1 MTQDPSLSKTTS
13 AVRILVAEDEPEIRS
28 YLDVALRW
36 LGYSVDFT
44 GDGEEALARLQEP
57 DANYSLL
64 LLDMIM
70 PRKDGLE
77 TLREIR
83 KFDTGLPVIMLSSR
97 SSPVTAADAM
107 KSGSSDFLVKP
118 VSHEDLSK
126 AIQKALRFRHPDPER
141 GTPQDLPL
149 SDASPVVS
157 SSWTKKVDLFLEQV
171 GSSEVPVLLQ
181 GETGVGKE
189 VLARQIHAC
198 SRRAKKAFLKLNCAA
213 LPSELV
219 ESELFGYERGAF
231 TGAFRNN
238 PGKFELADG
247 GTLLLDEI
255 GDMDFKLQSKL
266 LQVLQDGEF
275 LRLGSKEICRVDV
288 RVIAATHCDL
298 DQAISDGRFREDLY
312 YRLNVIRIE
321 VPPLRDRSEEILSLA
336 QFFLKRHTPPGEAP
350 VEMSSSLRQT
360 LMSHNWPGNIRELEN
375 VIRKLIALRRSDL
388 VIEELKQAGAR
399 RRAIAAGFSSRQGP
413 THRSES
419 RPETPLLNFEDGV
432 RRFSAGK
439 RPSHEEASSPVS
451 AIGGDE
457 LLDDAAEPSILRK
470 VDEARKQAETEA
482 ILGALNAT
490 LWNRKQAAT
499 LLNVDYKALLYK
511 MKKFGIGNKTAR
523 ASAP

>member
-1 MTQDPSLSKTTS
+1 MTQDPTLSKTTS
-13 AVRILVAEDEPEIRS
+13 TVRILVAEDEPEIRS
-28 YLDVALRW
+28 YLDIALRW
-36 LGYSVDFT
+36 LGYSVDFA
-44 GDGEEALARLQEP
+44 GDGEEALARLQEQ

-107 KSGSSDFLVKP
+107 KSGCSDFLVKP

-126 AIQKALRFRHPDPER
+126 AIQKALRFRHHPDPER
-141 GTPQDLPL
+141 GSTEQLPI
-149 SDASPVVS
+149 SESSPVVS

-198 SRRAKKAFLKLNCAA
+198 SRRAKKTFLKLNCAA

-275 LRLGSKEICRVDV
+275 LRLGSKEVCRVDV

-298 DQAISDGRFREDLY
+298 DQAINDGRFREDLY

-321 VPPLRDRSEEILSLA
+321 VPPLRDRNEEILSLA
-336 QFFLKRHTPPGEAP
+336 QFFLKKHTPPGEAP

-360 LMSHNWPGNIRELEN
+360 LTSHNWPGNIRELEN
-375 VIRKLIALRRSDL
+375 VIRKLITLRRSDL
-388 VIEELKQAGAR
+388 VIEDLKQAGAR
-399 RRAIAAGFSSRQGP
+399 RRAIAAGFSARQGP
-413 THRSES
+413 DHKNES
-419 RPETPLLNFEDGV
+419 RPATPLLNFEDGV
-432 RRFSAGK
+432 QRFSTE
-439 RPSHEEASSPVS
+439 RQRSYEEVSPSFNR
-451 AIGGDE
+451 DE
-457 LLDDAAEPSILRK
+457 GVDGAAEPSILRK

-482 ILGALNAT
+482 ILDALNAT